1 MSLPKGPDR
10 PLSQPGLEVVS
21 DGHDGPQVVQPEKE
35 AVRPHWGAQQPEK
48 EVAGTLVQPDEP
60 PSLPLR
66 ESHASRRICSLP
78 RKVFWIL
85 VFVLALLAISLPIG
99 LGVGLGSRTR
109 EKETPPS
116 STTAPDTPEDSSNL
130 SETSVP
136 AIAKELQI
144 GGSLDP
150 SYYSTEGVWNGTGL
164 AHNWQSFSSNYGD
177 APENAESLVIYYQH
191 RTGAIRW
198 MRYTTGGDWVRG
210 SSESEVVATDA
221 KNSTPIS
228 ATSYETAGTQYRHI
242 FCKQSQQVVMR
253 DCQAP
258 NESPY

>member
-1 MSLPKGPDR
+1 MSMPTGPSR
-10 PLSQPGLEVVS
+10 SLSQPGLEVDFNS
-21 DGHDGPQVVQPEKE
+21 ADGPQVVQPEKE
-35 AVRPHWGAQQPEK
+35 AVQPHQSAQQPEK
-48 EVAGTLVQPDEP
+48 EVAGPFVQLDEP
-60 PSLPLR
+60 PGLPLR
-66 ESHASRRICSLP
+66 ESQASRRICSLP
-78 RKVFWIL
+78 RKAFRIL
-85 VFVLALLAISLPIG
+85 VLVLALLVIG
-99 LGVGLGSRTR
+99 LGVGLGVGLSSKT
-109 EKETPPS
+109 EGTPTSSATATDTSADPS
-116 STTAPDTPEDSSNL
+116 NPSKPTTL
-130 SETSVP
+130 S
-136 AIAKELQI
+136 IAKELQI

-177 APENAESLVIYYQH
+177 ALDDAESLVIYYQH

-242 FCKQSQQVVMR
+242 FCKQGCVDR
-253 DCQAP
+253 
-258 NESPY
+258 

>member
-1 MSLPKGPDR
+1 MSLPKGPGR
-10 PLSQPGLEVVS
+10 PLSQPGLEVVFNS
-21 DGHDGPQVVQPEKE
+21 HDGPQVVQPDKE
-35 AVRPHWGAQQPEK
+35 AVQPHWSAQQPEK
-48 EVAGTLVQPDEP
+48 EVADPFVQPDEP
-60 PSLPLR
+60 PGLPIR
-66 ESHASRRICSLP
+66 ESQTPRRICNLP

-85 VFVLALLAISLPIG
+85 VLALALLAIGLGIG
-99 LGVGLGSRTR
+99 LGVGLDSNT
-109 EKETPPS
+109 EETPTS
-116 STTAPDTPEDSSNL
+116 AATATDTTEDSSNP
-130 SETSVP
+130 SKTSTP
-136 AIAKELQI
+136 AVAKELQI

-150 SYYSTEGVWNGTGL
+150 SYYSAEGVWNGSGL

-177 APENAESLVIYYQH
+177 APEDAESLVIYYQH

-242 FCKQSQQVVMR
+242 FCKQG
-253 DCQAP
+253 
-258 NESPY
+258 